1 MNKKGFINK
10 IITIFLLSIVILNSY
25 PNESYAHANNLTF
38 NNLNIEQGISQS
50 TAEIIFQD
58 SKGYIWIGTSDGL
71 NRYNGYEYKIYNY
84 EEGKNSISNN
94 GITDITEDENGY
106 IWVGTVQGM
115 NRINTET
122 GEIQNYTKENEKIP
136 DDSTSEVIKTQENK
150 IVVATYSGICVY
162 NEEKYA
168 FESVLNTG
176 NGLMSDIVYSLDE
189 DKYGNIW
196 VGTDMGVHKI
206 SKDFKIL
213 ETYGGPKEE
222 NSVVQDAV
230 YNIY

>member
-1 MNKKGFINK
+1 MGIKTFVKKG
-10 IITIFLLSIVILNSY
+10 IILFLLSIIIFNLCLL
-25 PNESYAHANNLTF
+25 ESYASNKNITF

-58 SKGYIWIGTSDGL
+58 SKGYIWIGTNDGL

-136 DDSTSEVIKTQENK
+136 NDSTSEVIKTQENK
-150 IVVATYSGICVY
+150 IVVATYSGICV
-162 NEEKYA
+162 
-168 FESVLNTG
+168 
-176 NGLMSDIVYSLDE
+176 
-189 DKYGNIW
+189 
-196 VGTDMGVHKI
+196 
-206 SKDFKIL
+206 
-213 ETYGGPKEE
+213 
-222 NSVVQDAV
+222 
-230 YNIY
+230 

>member
-1 MNKKGFINK
+1 
-10 IITIFLLSIVILNSY
+10 
-25 PNESYAHANNLTF
+25 
-38 NNLNIEQGISQS
+38 
-50 TAEIIFQD
+50 
-58 SKGYIWIGTSDGL
+58 
-71 NRYNGYEYKIYNY
+71 
-84 EEGKNSISNN
+84 
-94 GITDITEDENGY
+94 
-106 IWVGTVQGM
+106 M

-222 NSVVQDAV
+222 NSVVRDAV
-230 YNIY
+230 YNMYCDDKYDTCLLYTSPSPRD